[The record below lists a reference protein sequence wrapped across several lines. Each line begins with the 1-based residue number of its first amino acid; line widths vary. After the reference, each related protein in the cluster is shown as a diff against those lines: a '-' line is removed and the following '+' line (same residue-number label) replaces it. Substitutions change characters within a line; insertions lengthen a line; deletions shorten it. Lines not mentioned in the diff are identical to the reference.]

1 MDKFE
6 VHKGLA
12 APLDLANADTDQII
26 PKQFL
31 KRVERK
37 GYGDFLFFHHRF
49 LENNQPNPDFTLN
62 QKRYL
67 GASILLGREN
77 FGGGSS
83 REHAAWALLDYG
95 FKVII
100 APSFADIFRNN
111 SFNNGMLLVEQS
123 TADMDQ
129 WFERCLDREG
139 YEITV
144 DLPNQTLTGSDG
156 FSTGFEIT
164 EARKERLL
172 KGLDNIGLTLARQAA
187 IEEYEKGHDTPWQ
200 AGVARADA

>member
-49 LENNQPNPDFTLN
+49 LENDQPNPEFTLN
-62 QKRYL
+62 QKRYK

-100 APSFADIFRNN
+100 APGFADIFKNN
-111 SFNNGMLLVEQS
+111 CFNNGMLLVEQS
-123 TADMDQ
+123 PQDMEQ
-129 WFERCLDREG
+129 WFERCRVREG

-144 DLPNQTLTGSDG
+144 DLKNQTLTGSDG
-156 FSTGFEIT
+156 FETSFEIT

-172 KGLDNIGLTLARQAA
+172 KGLDNIGLTLSRLAA
-187 IEEYEKGHDTPWQ
+187 IEEYEKEHDSPWQ
-200 AGVARADA
+200 AGVVNPD